1 MTLFNGVVDSPPPVG
16 VAERFSSALADAIS
30 EFHRT
35 QSSQAS
41 SAILTELHNS
51 ECAENV
57 DQTIAEKRGQ
67 LDALLDEAQQCA
79 SELSD
84 ALGMQLWRSQ
94 PAHQYKRASLMATRK
109 RRPAMMSVAAL
120 IGELKAVVRAP
131 NGAAS
136 LDVPGPQIR
145 IEDCYKRPLVRVP
158 SAADYVTVPA
168 GVEAPDPRI
177 TGGQ

>member
-16 VAERFSSALADAIS
+16 VAERFSSTLADAIS

-57 DQTIAEKRGQ
+57 DQTIGEKRAQ

-94 PAHQYKRASLMATRK
+94 PAHQYTRASLMATRK
-109 RRPAMMSVAAL
+109 RRPAMMSVSAL
-120 IGELKAVVRAP
+120 LAELKAI
-131 NGAAS
+131 GAGTERGRE
-136 LDVPGPQIR
+136 P
-145 IEDCYKRPLVRVP
+145 
-158 SAADYVTVPA
+158 
-168 GVEAPDPRI
+168 
-177 TGGQ
+177 